1 MKVCDDIVEK
11 SVQSLT
17 LQINNGHFFK
27 FFIFPQKY
35 ISHLLQ
41 EKREGILNEE
51 TLPMGFRPI
60 QPFVF
65 CEAW

>member
-17 LQINNGHFFK
+17 LQINNGHFLI

-35 ISHLLQ
+35 MSYFSSSPG
-41 EKREGILNEE
+41 KEGRYIK
-51 TLPMGFRPI
+51 
-60 QPFVF
+60 
-65 CEAW
+65 